1 MDMGDWAGAP
11 DAGWKQEEDGVGDSQ
26 DGGMAIEESEGIPGR
41 NGTDRIRL
49 RAIKRRVGR
58 FRRTCADHP
67 PTASS
72 NLTSRRLTSPF

>member
-41 NGTDRIRL
+41 NGTDRTMEL
-49 RAIKRRVGR
+49 LV
-58 FRRTCADHP
+58 
-67 PTASS
+67 ASS
-72 NLTSRRLTSPF
+72 PLSPPILQHQTNPPSILA